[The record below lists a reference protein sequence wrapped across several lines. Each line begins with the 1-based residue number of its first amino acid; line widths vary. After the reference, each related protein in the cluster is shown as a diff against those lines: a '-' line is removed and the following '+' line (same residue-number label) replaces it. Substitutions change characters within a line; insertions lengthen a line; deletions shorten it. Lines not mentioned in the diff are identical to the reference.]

1 MGEPGYDERFRGYGM
16 NKISHL
22 YELAV
27 SWGVDFFVVCSPEAF
42 VVAPEH
48 KKSQSWRCTYGAEAN
63 PQQRTII
70 AMHYTHFKEELSRCG
85 RRLPCWKRVEQAAVP
100 DLPASTAMNV
110 AEAICQQFSK
120 IGGSNSCAKE
130 HLVSA
135 DDSLQ
140 HGKADTP
147 IV

>member
-1 MGEPGYDERFRGYGM
+1 M

-48 KKSQSWRCTYGAEAN
+48 KKSQSWRCTYGEEAN
-63 PQQRTII
+63 PAQRTII
-70 AMHYTHFKEELSRCG
+70 TMHYTHFKEELKRCG
-85 RRLPCWKRVEQAAVP
+85 RRLPCWKRAEQEAVP
-100 DLPASTAMNV
+100 ELPASTGV
-110 AEAICQQFSK
+110 EIAEAICQQFGK
-120 IGGSNSCAKE
+120 VGGGISCAKE
-130 HLVSA
+130 HLASA
-135 DDSLQ
+135 VDIVQRAEIDE
-140 HGKADTP
+140 P